1 MMDSDE
7 YRGGLAHIC
16 FLSKAGGKQEPKC
29 TSGTWG
35 EAGSEIADRKKK
47 FGFLRSFSSA
57 LEVNLLPFYTVGWW
71 RYLAPTDNE
80 GIQRISPLQC
90 SNRFRSN
97 LKLEDGRGIDPG
109 QHALTSTIK
118 GKMKL
123 ISPRS
128 SSKSLKQFAKTQN
141 TEALKTSLMFA
152 TLARTAAADSNVK
165 DVEVKK
171 VQEIM
176 RRVAST
182 ECSAASINVAAKS
195 HLFENMPLQQFVA
208 RAAKCLSLDDRRD
221 VAQAI
226 AEVCQADGR
235 VSEMEAHTSMGLS
248 RH

>member
-80 GIQRISPLQC
+80 GIQRVSPLQC
-90 SNRFRSN
+90 SKSAFVASQARRRSV
-97 LKLEDGRGIDPG
+97 GIDPG

-128 SSKSLKQFAKTQN
+128 SSKSLKNYAKNHN
-141 TEALKTSLMFA
+141 TEALKASLMFA

-165 DVEVKK
+165 EVEVKK

-176 RRVAST
+176 RRVDS
-182 ECSAASINVAAKS
+182 N
-195 HLFENMPLQQFVA
+195 
-208 RAAKCLSLDDRRD
+208 
-221 VAQAI
+221 
-226 AEVCQADGR
+226 
-235 VSEMEAHTSMGLS
+235 
-248 RH
+248 

>member
-1 MMDSDE
+1 
-7 YRGGLAHIC
+7 
-16 FLSKAGGKQEPKC
+16 
-29 TSGTWG
+29 
-35 EAGSEIADRKKK
+35 
-47 FGFLRSFSSA
+47 
-57 LEVNLLPFYTVGWW
+57 
-71 RYLAPTDNE
+71 
-80 GIQRISPLQC
+80 
-90 SNRFRSN
+90 
-97 LKLEDGRGIDPG
+97 
-109 QHALTSTIK
+109 
-118 GKMKL
+118 MKL

-141 TEALKTSLMFA
+141 SAALKTSLMFA

-195 HLFENMPLQQFVA
+195 HLFENMPLQQYVA
-208 RAAKCLSLDDRRD
+208 RAAKCLSLDDRRE

-235 VSEMEAHTSMGLS
+235 VSEMEAQYFNGIVSSLRLS
-248 RH
+248 AAELVFNAA